1 MKLKFALV
9 GLLRS
14 VALLRQEPRPQCH
27 SPHFPQLRTLR
38 ASLWSA
44 ARMVVSARRPL
55 SAGEMIQ

>member
-1 MKLKFALV
+1 MKLNIALV
-9 GLLRS
+9 GLAALGT
-14 VALLRQEPRPQCH
+14 LLRQEPRPHCH
-27 SPHFPQLRTLR
+27 SPHFPQFRTLR